1 MPQPLYSSADRISI
15 ARAHGIKNGLLFY
28 TKRIRL
34 RYSSKKRGADCL
46 ITYEQY
52 AKLAER
58 AGITDPDQIGKS
70 PGQYQMGRKKDTG
83 DYTIRSAR
91 FVTVQENHDDLT
103 RNGGRA
109 RGDRKRSQTLTGRT
123 KETHPY
129 LREMGNKRGYR
140 FELVSPKGKVY
151 QGKNVRAFCEKHN
164 LCPEGVYAFLN
175 GGKMKHHK
183 GWTGRYL

>member
-28 TKRIRL
+28 IKWIRL
-34 RYSSKKRGADCL
+34 RYSSKRRGADCL

-58 AGITDPDQIGKS
+58 AGITDPGQIGKS

-123 KETHPY
+123 KETHSY
-129 LREMGNKRGYR
+129 IAKAADKKGRR
-140 FELVSPKGKVY
+140 FELVSPSGKTYRGV
-151 QGKNVRAFCEKHN
+151 NVRAFCARHN
-164 LCPEGVYAFLN
+164 LTPESVYSFLN
-175 GGKMKHHK
+175 GGKAKHHK
-183 GWTGRYL
+183 GWTGKYL